1 MNFVRKCVL
10 AVVVIAAVFNIGA
23 DANNRKSGMK
33 RYALIVG
40 SNNGGDSRTILKYAR
55 DDAKAF
61 MNVLVNLGGVTKAS
75 ALLVEEPGAGE
86 LLDQFHKLRNRVVK
100 DKKRYKRV
108 ELIFYYSGHSDEQN
122 ILLGNQR
129 LSYKKLRDEVNS
141 IDADV
146 KIAILDSC
154 ASGAFTRLK
163 GGKKRAAFLFDG
175 VNDMKG
181 YAFMSSSSSNEAS
194 QESDRLKGSFFTH
207 NLVAGLRGAADST
220 SDGRITLNE
229 AYRYAFDQTLKQT
242 AKTLSGPQHPNYNIQ
257 MSGTGGVVMT
267 DLRRSSARLILERR
281 LGGNIFIN
289 DARGNLVAEVHKPV
303 GKELW
308 IGLEEGRYRIINI
321 MKGKTFETFVELK
334 EKKSFNLYA
343 NLFRVVDTEH
353 TVARGET
360 KPEKADFKYY
370 KNVSFKLALL
380 DTPNK
385 ERKTVYRFS
394 LFLLSSYTDMLDG
407 VTLGAGVSFVKER
420 MVGAQVSGIGNAVNE
435 DAKYFQAAGIFNTV
449 TGNTTGYQTAGVFNY
464 VGKTLNGF
472 QSAGF
477 FNFSR
482 GLTGLQI
489 AGGFNYAGKDSS
501 GMQIAGGANIGEY
514 VDGLQLAGG
523 VNWSQSVDGVQ
534 LGTVNIVRKQ
544 MRGLQLGVVNIAAKS
559 KGLQLGVVNVAR
571 KMEGFAF
578 GLANFMGNGE
588 TSLNLWVDETGF
600 FNAAIRHGN
609 KKFYNLYIVGYN
621 SSFSRSAVGWGYGI
635 ILHNSRR
642 VSLSCDI
649 IGKAVYRSSKLFSK
663 DSALLASMR
672 FVGELKLNKTLSLF
686 GGVSYNYYHDFSDWL
701 SAPPKPFH
709 KKAFSWSTFNNIHW
723 PGVFGGIKLR
733 LF

>member
-1 MNFVRKCVL
+1 MINFRKTVL
-10 AVVVIAAVFNIGA
+10 LMLFIAVASGLMATAGA
-23 DANNRKSGMK
+23 KKGVLK

-40 SNNGGDSRTILKYAR
+40 SNNGGESRTVLKYAR
-55 DDAKAF
+55 DDARAF
-61 MNVLVNLGGVTKAS
+61 MDVLTTLGGVSKSSAYLIEEPETD
-75 ALLVEEPGAGE
+75 ALLKE
-86 LLDQFHKLRNRVVK
+86 FHRLRATVVK

-141 IDADV
+141 INADV

-163 GGKKRAAFLFDG
+163 GGKKKAAFLFDG

-194 QESDRLKGSFFTH
+194 QESDRLRGSFFTH

-267 DLRRSSARLILERR
+267 DLRRSSAKLILDRR

-289 DARGNLVAEVHKPV
+289 DGAGNLVAEVHKPV
-303 GKELW
+303 GKEVW
-308 IGLEEGRYRIINI
+308 IGLEEGKYRIINI
-321 MKGKTFETFVELK
+321 SRGKTFETFVELK
-334 EKKSFNLYA
+334 ERKSFNLYA
-343 NLFRVVDTEH
+343 NLFRAVDTEQ
-353 TVARGET
+353 TVARGDVSDKKEGT
-360 KPEKADFKYY
+360 KYY
-370 KNVSFKLALL
+370 ENVSFKLSLL
-380 DTPNK
+380 DIPNRD
-385 ERKTVYRFS
+385 RKMVYRFS
-394 LFLLSSYTDMLDG
+394 LFLLSSHTDMLDG
-407 VTLGAGVSFVKER
+407 VSLGTGVSYVKER
-420 MVGAQVSGIGNAVNE
+420 MMGAQISGIGNTVKE
-435 DAKYFQAAGIFNTV
+435 DAKYFQTAGVYNTV
-449 TGNTTGYQTAGVFNY
+449 GGNMTGYQSAAGFNY
-464 VGKTLNGF
+464 VGKKFNGF
-472 QSAGF
+472 QVAGL
-477 FNFSR
+477 FNLSKTV
-482 GLTGLQI
+482 TGLQV

-501 GMQIAGGANIGEY
+501 GMQVAGALNIGDHVDGIQMAGGF
-514 VDGLQLAGG
+514 
-523 VNWSQSVDGVQ
+523 NWGNSVDGMQIGALNLVK
-534 LGTVNIVRKQ
+534 KQ
-544 MRGLQLGVVNIAAKS
+544 MRGVQLGVVNIAGES
-559 KGLQLGVVNVAR
+559 KGFQLGVVNIAK
-571 KMEGFAF
+571 KMEGVAF

-588 TSLNLWVDETGF
+588 TSLNLWIDETGF

-609 KKFYNLYIVGYN
+609 KKFYNLYILGYDKSFDRSSVGL
-621 SSFSRSAVGWGYGI
+621 GWGLI
-635 ILHNSRR
+635 FHNSERFA
-642 VSLSCDI
+642 LSCDM
-649 IGKAVYRSSKLFSK
+649 IGKSIFKGSKIFSG
-663 DSALLASMR
+663 DQALLASMR
-672 FVGELKLNKTLSLF
+672 LMGELKLNKMLSLF

-701 SAPPKPFH
+701 SEPPKPFH
-709 KKAFSWSTFNNIHW
+709 KKAFSWSSYNNIHW